1 MQQLIFTSVPRGY
14 QTGAS
19 GYCTAA
25 RSEQMRPGLVQRLEQ
40 MSVYSHRTVS
50 PNPTILAYRLVD
62 LGGVKYRVLSRIRD
76 AGLDFTKRSNFIA
89 HHLAFEPGESVG
101 GASPAEILLFWDG
114 WKDQWEENPA
124 ALQDEKGDIIGSPVK
139 RLSPPC
145 KYWKDLTGDPG
156 WGAFPWNHSG
166 SCCWVHE
173 KLDEFELLHLM
184 GESLR
189 LKSSGKIDALWE
201 TSFTTYLGTIVEAS
215 KYNWSA
221 WNELDPIPTGKEL
234 GKNLIRVESLK
245 GDPIGNKE
253 LIEIA
258 RSGHPSSTPTSN
270 IKQTQITP
278 NEVKNQRKDRI
289 PIEAIHWKEDVTK
302 ELVPNTK
309 NKQKFFP
316 AFLVTTVIG
325 ITAIGIIV
333 LALSSYKTISDN
345 NQKSSDEAI
354 NSCIDSISSN
364 LSGGI
369 RQEEAPNTQ
378 SGLTEEQLKP
388 IKEKD
393 QALIRS
399 INEGVK
405 NRSHNDKSVGN
416 VLENLKT
423 VKNNTVCFETKE
435 KIDALERK
443 VNQLR
448 EQMRQEI
455 IQNELKQEIS
465 NQIIQICQ
473 NDVIDY
479 DRDSGKLKEIKTKW
493 NDKNMGPFPYE
504 PIGEL
509 IEIAKLY
516 SSKTAPS
523 KEDNLLFDT
532 KLDGYLGKPEA
543 KPYALKVIQHAK
555 DLRKKMEKPPEQM
568 SADQINAETVVF
580 SKETRRLENFLL
592 EQLFEKK
599 FVEAIF
605 KDYPSGSVNYIFE
618 DLNRCPE
625 GIKDVENIFEIGVSG
640 KYNIT
645 AKKPTE
651 VFDEK
656 RLLKNFFR
664 EQSKNGLVLVYKNN
678 NKTNILV
685 YKTAKPHTISV
696 NSFGRKED
704 ILSDLEIIKNY
715 FEKTILGDFEGR
727 ETLRW
732 SVTNADNESTKPP
745 FGSLNVDGIN
755 NLSDTPYKASKD
767 DYVNAFTSSQDA
779 IVDVKKIEKLW
790 ENHPPFAQHDIRNI
804 DEAVKEYFKLKD
816 SLPSRLNDDKH
827 EKEKLEKIQVKIREI
842 RSKYKI
848 YYEDTEV
855 GQNIKREQTLEQFG
869 KSLNIKIRQLR
880 EFLLLPPAKDVT
892 QIKPQEYEEI
902 SDNKKSQTV
911 IIAWTKYQ
919 KYLELKNKADQPK
932 PQKEYEW
939 VIKNLLSASGMY
951 KLYFGP
957 GEFRYFQV
965 IWD

>member
-1 MQQLIFTSVPRGY
+1 
-14 QTGAS
+14 
-19 GYCTAA
+19 
-25 RSEQMRPGLVQRLEQ
+25 MRPGLVQRLEQ
-40 MSVYSHRTVS
+40 MSIYSHRTVS

-114 WKDQWEENPA
+114 WKDQWEGNSST
-124 ALQDEKGDIIGSPVK
+124 LQDEKGDIIGSPVK

-145 KYWKDLTGDPG
+145 KHWKDLTGDPG

-189 LKSSGKIDALWE
+189 LKSSGNVDALWE

-234 GKNLIRVESLK
+234 GKNLMRVESLK
-245 GDPIGNKE
+245 GDPIGSKE
-253 LIEIA
+253 MIEIA
-258 RSGHPSSTPTSN
+258 RGGHPSSAPTSN
-270 IKQTQITP
+270 IKQVQITP
-278 NEVKNQRKDRI
+278 NEFKNQSKDRI
-289 PIEAIHWKEDVTK
+289 SNEAIQWKEAVTK

-309 NKQKFFP
+309 NKQKYLP
-316 AFLVTTVIG
+316 AFLVTT
-325 ITAIGIIV
+325 ASGIIV
-333 LALSSYKTISDN
+333 LALFSYRTISDK

-369 RQEEAPNTQ
+369 RQEEAPNTKP
-378 SGLTEEQLKP
+378 GLTEQQLSP

-393 QALIRS
+393 RALIS
-399 INEGVK
+399 SLDESVK
-405 NRSHNDKSVGN
+405 NLSHNDESVEK
-416 VLENLKT
+416 VLKNLRT
-423 VKNNTVCFETKE
+423 VKNITASPKTDE
-435 KIDALERK
+435 KISALERK

-448 EQMRQEI
+448 QEI
-455 IQNELKQEIS
+455 FQNNLKQDIS
-465 NQIIQICQ
+465 NQIILICQ
-473 NDVIDY
+473 NSVIDY
-479 DRDSGKLKEIKTKW
+479 DRDSKKLKEIKTKW
-493 NDKNMGPFPYE
+493 DDENMGTFPYE
-504 PIGEL
+504 SIQEI

-516 SSKTAPS
+516 SSKTTPS
-523 KEDNLLFDT
+523 GEDNVLFDT
-532 KLDGYLGKPEA
+532 KLNGYLGKPEA

-555 DLRKKMEKPPEQM
+555 DLRKKMEKPTEQKP
-568 SADQINAETVVF
+568 SDQINAEAVVF
-580 SKETRRLENFLL
+580 NKETRRLENFLL
-592 EQLFEKK
+592 EQLFDKK

-605 KDYPSGSVNYIFE
+605 KEYPSGSVNYIFE
-618 DLNRCPE
+618 VLNRCPE
-625 GIKDVENIFEIGVSG
+625 GIKDVKNITEIGVSG

-645 AKKPTE
+645 AKETTE

-656 RLLKNFFR
+656 KLLKNFFR
-664 EQSKNGLVLVYKNN
+664 EQSKNGLVLVYKIN

-685 YKTAKPHTISV
+685 YKTAKPHTISL

-732 SVTNADNESTKPP
+732 SVTDANNEPIKPS

-767 DYVNAFTSSQDA
+767 DYVNAFTSSQDG
-779 IVDVKKIEKLW
+779 IVDAKKIEKLW
-790 ENHPPFAQHDIRNI
+790 ENHPPFAQQDIRNI
-804 DEAVKEYFKLKD
+804 DEAVKEYLKLKD
-816 SLPSRLNDDKH
+816 SLSSRLNDDKH
-827 EKEKLEKIQVKIREI
+827 EKEKLEKIQTKIREI
-842 RSKYKI
+842 KSKYKI
-848 YYEDTEV
+848 YFEDTEV
-855 GQNIKREQTLEQFG
+855 DKNIKREQTLEQFG
-869 KSLNIKIRQLR
+869 KSLNIKILQLR
-880 EFLLLPPAKDVT
+880 AFLLLPPAKDVT

-902 SDNKKSQTV
+902 SDNKKSQAV
-911 IIAWTKYQ
+911 IMAWTKYQ